1 MCGIFGSRDFNT
13 YEKLYISNKTR
24 GSFAGGSLYVGS
36 NESIYLKKWE
46 GVKQLDE
53 LTGEYAIIDSYD
65 IFLGHTQAPTGMC
78 RDFKITTTH
87 PFEHGRWVVAHNGV
101 LENDKHIRE
110 AYLDDMQG
118 YYKGQIFNSSKI
130 PVDSAVIPALI
141 DSFHVNSDVSAI
153 EEALSTL
160 KGTFACWMHNKET
173 NQTYIARSG
182 STIFADI
189 NNSIFSSIAIPK
201 LAEEPLEE
209 GVIYCVTGEGITSVG
224 TFHQNSP
231 FFLF

>member
-1 MCGIFGSRDFNT
+1 MCGIFGSRDFNI
-13 YEKLYISNKTR
+13 YEKLYIGNKVR
-24 GSFAGGSLYVGS
+24 GTFAGGSLYAGL

-46 GVKQLDE
+46 GVKQIEE
-53 LTGEYAIIDSYD
+53 LTGEYAMIDSYN
-65 IFLGHTQAPTGMC
+65 IFLGHTQAPTGTC
-78 RDFKITTTH
+78 RDYNTTTTH
-87 PFEHGRWVVAHNGV
+87 PFEHGRWFVAHNGV

-118 YYKGQIFNSSKI
+118 YYKGQVFNSTNI

-141 DSFHVNSDVSAI
+141 DNLHVGSDVKAI

-160 KGTFACWMHNKET
+160 KGTFACWMYNKET
-173 NQTYIARSG
+173 GQTYIARSG

-189 NNSIFSSIAIPK
+189 NTGVFSST
-201 LAEEPLEE
+201 LVSNVAEEPLEE
-209 GVIYCVTGEGITSVG
+209 GVIYCVTMEGITPVG